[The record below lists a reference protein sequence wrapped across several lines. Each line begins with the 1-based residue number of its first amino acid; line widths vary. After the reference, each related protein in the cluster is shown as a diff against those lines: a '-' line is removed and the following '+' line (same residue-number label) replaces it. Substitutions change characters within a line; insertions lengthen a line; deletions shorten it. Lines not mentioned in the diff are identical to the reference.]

1 MQTWNFQPADK
12 ASAAVLVMA
21 LTSVL
26 SACGGGDPPAP
37 ETPPVSAA
45 SAASVP
51 VSGRVRYQAMA
62 SADGAEPA
70 ALKPAR
76 SVALQIVDPTGAVLA
91 SGSTDDEGRYTLAA
105 PPQEAA
111 RLNILA
117 VLQPQPQPQ
126 PESATEIETADARHW
141 TVQTAPFAITA
152 ETPGPARSDILQI
165 DVARPFAL
173 LDALLDAPEETA
185 DSVTPLSLPELAPG
199 GRRNV
204 IVSYKTSGIATVGKP
219 YPVVLYFRH
228 VGAQGARITF
238 KNDPALKLT
247 QAAARTMP
255 PGASSITVRA
265 TPSENGLWFFT
276 VYARQ
281 GTGGFAIPVPVQVGP
296 EAPELPA
303 APVI

>member
-1 MQTWNFQPADK
+1 MQKRNFRWMDRV
-12 ASAAVLVMA
+12 SAAVAAASL
-21 LTSVL
+21 L
-26 SACGGGDPPAP
+26 SACGGGDPPTAEP
-37 ETPPVSAA
+37 SP
-45 SAASVP
+45 ASVA
-51 VSGRVRYQAMA
+51 VSGLVRYQAMA
-62 SADGAEPA
+62 SPDSTEA
-70 ALKPAR
+70 APLKPAR
-76 SVALQIVDPTGAVLA
+76 GVALQIVDPAGVVLA

-117 VLQPQPQPQ
+117 VLQPQPE
-126 PESATEIETADARHW
+126 PEPATGTAIETADIPYR
-141 TVQTAPFAITA
+141 TVQTAPFDITPITA
-152 ETPGPARSDILQI
+152 SAPGPLRSDILPA

-173 LDALLDAPEETA
+173 LDALLDPPAETTGF
-185 DSVTPLSLPELAPG
+185 VMPGSLPVVAAP

-219 YPVVLYFRH
+219 YPVILSFKH

-238 KNDPALKLT
+238 KSDPELKLT

-296 EAPELPA
+296 ETPDLSA
-303 APVI
+303 ADVI